1 MYSQQPLKQFGK
13 LLLLLSALSM
23 AGCASGPDIRSDYDR
38 GADFGA
44 YNTYNFVEGA
54 GPDYEGYDS
63 LFTQFVIQAVTV
75 EMENRGYTKSD
86 NPDLLVNFG
95 ARLDDKIS
103 VTTSPAMTGGY
114 YGYRGGAYGY
124 GGWGGYGYATETNVS
139 QYTEGTYNV
148 DIIDNKRRQLVW
160 EAVGIG
166 RITDKKK
173 KEHGGNRQ
181 EKRPHLLLVLSIRC
195 RKSKPGATKVT
206 SMECCARI
214 KALERE

>member
-139 QYTEGTYNV
+139 QYTEGTYNI
-148 DIIDNKRRQLVW
+148 DIIDNKRHQLVW

-166 RITDKKK
+166 RITDKKRK
-173 KEHGGNRQ
+173 NME
-181 EKRPHLLLVLSIRC
+181 ETV
-195 RKSKPGATKVT
+195 RKSVPIYFSYYPFVAGNPNPVPRK
-206 SMECCARI
+206 
-214 KALERE
+214 